1 MARSVLVALHQLPPG
16 AGNLA
21 DVLRT
26 AVGLSA
32 AYAGHTVAVVLF
44 GEGVL
49 CALKGRNSGWVDRYV
64 KAARA
69 HKVDILAESAS
80 LDDHGLKADDLAAA
94 IQPITAQEYLDRWRQ
109 SDVHLR
115 V

>member
-1 MARSVLVALHQLPPG
+1 MSRSVVVALHQLPAG

-32 AYAGHTVAVVLF
+32 AYAGHTVSVVLF

-69 HKVDILAESAS
+69 HKVEILAETDS
-80 LDDHGLKADDLAAA
+80 LQEHGLKEDDLAAI
-94 IQPITAQEYLDRWRQ
+94 IQPISAKDYLERWRQ
-109 SDVHLR
+109 ADVHLR